1 MLRFTFA
8 HCASIA
14 KAIHVR
20 VRVSRVALFTLI
32 SVFLLT
38 IMALPGVGLAQVTQF
53 SVPDRTYVTDGVVR
67 TVVRSGNTIYIAGT
81 FSRVGPRTG
90 PGLEFAPGG
99 SQNPGLPEVSGGTD
113 TVNAV
118 ASDGSG
124 GWYIGGLFTHV
135 GGIARRNIAHIRADR
150 SVDPAF
156 DPSAD
161 GAIRAMVVSADGLT
175 VYVSGLFTSIGGQ
188 TRNRIAGLNAVNG
201 SATAFDPNPVGTRV
215 EALAIS
221 GSIVYAG
228 GNFTS
233 IGGQLRNRIA
243 ALNVAD
249 GSATLTFNPNAS
261 NTVRALAISGS
272 TLYVGGGFATIGGQ
286 TRSNVAALTL
296 GGVLDGTATSFSA
309 DTATGTCLPCG
320 TVFALAVSSSAVY
333 VGGTFNIIGGQTRT
347 GLAGLDP
354 TSGIPTSFNPAPT
367 GNISALA
374 VSVDGLTVYAGGGIR
389 TIGGQPRNFLAAL
402 NAADG
407 TATTFNPN
415 PNNAA
420 VAIGVSASAVY
431 VGGSF
436 TSLGGVVRNSIA
448 ALNAADGTATSF
460 GPACSSANGSATVN
474 ALAVS
479 ADGATVYV
487 GGFFASCGGQPR
499 NSLAAL
505 NAADGTAT
513 TWIPLA
519 NNIVNAI
526 TLSGP
531 LMYVGGNFTSIGGQ
545 PRNRI
550 AALGL
555 SDGLATAFDP
565 NAIDG
570 GVSALVVS
578 GPLLY
583 AGGQFTLIGGQT
595 RRSLAALNLSDGT
608 ATAWNPDIVLT
619 AGNSQIF
626 TIAVSGSTIYAGGL
640 FSTVQGLNRK
650 NIAAVSAADGAPT
663 GFDPQA
669 IGAPFSDAVNA
680 IALSGSKVYAAGRF
694 QTIGGQPRNLVAE
707 LNPSDGSATSFN
719 PGAAG
724 GVSADALAVALN
736 GTLYVG
742 GAFKT
747 FELASQQGF
756 ASFAN
761 LSPTFVSVSG
771 RVMTPDGRGLT
782 NARLTMTDS
791 NLVARQAISSSF
803 GYYRFEDVRAGE
815 TYTISVSSKRYQFTS
830 RVISVVDASLSDID
844 FVPDPGF
851 GSKP

>member
-1 MLRFTFA
+1 MLASRRSSIYMAFTFSG
-8 HCASIA
+8 CASIA

-201 SATAFDPNPVGTRV
+201 SATAFDPNPVGTQV

-296 GGVLDGTATSFSA
+296 GGVLDGNDKLPPTLHRAP
-309 DTATGTCLPCG
+309 PCG
-320 TVFALAVSSSAVY
+320 PSL
-333 VGGTFNIIGGQTRT
+333 
-347 GLAGLDP
+347 
-354 TSGIPTSFNPAPT
+354 
-367 GNISALA
+367 
-374 VSVDGLTVYAGGGIR
+374 
-389 TIGGQPRNFLAAL
+389 LAA
-402 NAADG
+402 
-407 TATTFNPN
+407 
-415 PNNAA
+415 
-420 VAIGVSASAVY
+420 SARPS
-431 VGGSF
+431 
-436 TSLGGVVRNSIA
+436 
-448 ALNAADGTATSF
+448 
-460 GPACSSANGSATVN
+460 
-474 ALAVS
+474 
-479 ADGATVYV
+479 
-487 GGFFASCGGQPR
+487 
-499 NSLAAL
+499 
-505 NAADGTAT
+505 
-513 TWIPLA
+513 
-519 NNIVNAI
+519 
-526 TLSGP
+526 
-531 LMYVGGNFTSIGGQ
+531 
-545 PRNRI
+545 
-550 AALGL
+550 
-555 SDGLATAFDP
+555 
-565 NAIDG
+565 
-570 GVSALVVS
+570 
-578 GPLLY
+578 
-583 AGGQFTLIGGQT
+583 
-595 RRSLAALNLSDGT
+595 RR
-608 ATAWNPDIVLT
+608 
-619 AGNSQIF
+619 
-626 TIAVSGSTIYAGGL
+626 
-640 FSTVQGLNRK
+640 
-650 NIAAVSAADGAPT
+650 
-663 GFDPQA
+663 
-669 IGAPFSDAVNA
+669 
-680 IALSGSKVYAAGRF
+680 
-694 QTIGGQPRNLVAE
+694 
-707 LNPSDGSATSFN
+707 
-719 PGAAG
+719 
-724 GVSADALAVALN
+724 
-736 GTLYVG
+736 
-742 GAFKT
+742 
-747 FELASQQGF
+747 
-756 ASFAN
+756 
-761 LSPTFVSVSG
+761 
-771 RVMTPDGRGLT
+771 RVFL
-782 NARLTMTDS
+782 
-791 NLVARQAISSSF
+791 
-803 GYYRFEDVRAGE
+803 
-815 TYTISVSSKRYQFTS
+815 
-830 RVISVVDASLSDID
+830 
-844 FVPDPGF
+844 
-851 GSKP
+851 